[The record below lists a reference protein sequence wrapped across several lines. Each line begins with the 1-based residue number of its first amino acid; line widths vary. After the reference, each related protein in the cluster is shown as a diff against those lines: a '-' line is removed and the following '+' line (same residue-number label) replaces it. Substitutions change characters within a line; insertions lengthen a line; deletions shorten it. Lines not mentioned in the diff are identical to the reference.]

1 LEKLFQKISLASA
14 SVVLVILIGI
24 FISLFNSS
32 KGAISEFGL
41 GFITNPVWNKD
52 IVIKKEVEDNKKI
65 KKEELSTEK
74 EVVTENDK
82 DEAVEDEEAVSD
94 DDTLEGSDEEE
105 IADEDD
111 EAITDEDDEVTES
124 NTQSN
129 SITKT
134 IYGGLV
140 PIVGTLL
147 STIIALLFAL
157 PIAMGIA
164 IFLSE
169 IAPKNISN
177 IVGIAIELLAAI
189 PSIIFGMWGL
199 FYFAPIIQ
207 SLVGG
212 YQVSLLTAGI
222 VLGIMILP
230 FMAAITRDSMN
241 TTPDV
246 LKESA
251 YALGAT
257 KFEVIKDVIFPYSKV
272 GIIGSII
279 LALGRALGE
288 TMAVAFLIGSI
299 FQLPSKVTDPTISI
313 PVALANNFGEAS
325 GLGESSLFYLA
336 LILFVMSFVVISVAK
351 FYFLR
356 KKG

>member
-1 LEKLFQKISLASA
+1 M
-14 SVVLVILIGI
+14 
-24 FISLFNSS
+24 
-32 KGAISEFGL
+32 
-41 GFITNPVWNKD
+41 
-52 IVIKKEVEDNKKI
+52 
-65 KKEELSTEK
+65 
-74 EVVTENDK
+74 
-82 DEAVEDEEAVSD
+82 
-94 DDTLEGSDEEE
+94 
-105 IADEDD
+105 
-111 EAITDEDDEVTES
+111 
-124 NTQSN
+124 
-129 SITKT
+129 
-134 IYGGLV
+134 
-140 PIVGTLL
+140 
-147 STIIALLFAL
+147 IALIFAL

-164 IFLSE
+164 VFLAE
-169 IAPKNISN
+169 IAPKNISH

-199 FYFAPIIQ
+199 YYFAPIVADV
-207 SLVGG
+207 VGG
-212 YQVSLLTAGI
+212 YQVSLLTAGL

-299 FQLPSKVTDPTISI
+299 FSLPQALNDPTISI
-313 PVALANNFGEAS
+313 PVAMANNFGEAS

-336 LILFVMSFVVISVAK
+336 LILFLMSFAVIGTAK
-351 FYFLR
+351 FVFLKR
-356 KKG
+356 GNK

>member
-1 LEKLFQKISLASA
+1 VA
-14 SVVLVILIGI
+14 I
-24 FISLFNSS
+24 FISLFNSA
-32 KGAISEFGL
+32 KPAIEEFGL
-41 GFITNPVWNKD
+41 GF
-52 IVIKKEVEDNKKI
+52 
-65 KKEELSTEK
+65 
-74 EVVTENDK
+74 
-82 DEAVEDEEAVSD
+82 
-94 DDTLEGSDEEE
+94 
-105 IADEDD
+105 
-111 EAITDEDDEVTES
+111 VTES
-124 NTQSN
+124 AWGKEVPIEKTPSATPVEKKVVEEKPEFYDELLMGYDDT
-129 SITKT
+129 ITRT

-147 STIIALLFAL
+147 STLIAMVFAL

-164 IFLSE
+164 VFLAE

-177 IVGIAIELLAAI
+177 VVGIAIELLAAI

-199 FYFAPIIQ
+199 FYFAPIVQ
-207 SLVGG
+207 SVVGG
-212 YQVSLLTAGI
+212 YQVSLLTAGL
-222 VLGIMILP
+222 VLGVMILP
-230 FMAAITRDSMN
+230 FMAAITRDSMR

-257 KFEVIKDVIFPYSKV
+257 KFEVIKDIIFPYSKK

-299 FQLPSKVTDPTISI
+299 FVLPQKINDPTVSI
-313 PVALANNFGEAS
+313 PVAMANNFGEAS
-325 GLGESSLFYLA
+325 GLTLSSLFYLA
-336 LILFVMSFVVISVAK
+336 FLLFIISFLVISIAK

-356 KKG
+356 KAN

>member
-1 LEKLFQKISLASA
+1 MEKIFQKIALLSA
-14 SVVLVILIGI
+14 SIVFVILVGI
-24 FISLFNSS
+24 FMTLYSS
-32 KGAISEFGL
+32 AKPAIDEFGFN
-41 GFITNPVWNKD
+41 FISNASWNK
-52 IVIKKEVEDNKKI
+52 EVTLQAPSINVK
-65 KKEELSTEK
+65 
-74 EVVTENDK
+74 NDVK
-82 DEAVEDEEAVSD
+82 NDV
-94 DDTLEGSDEEE
+94 

-111 EAITDEDDEVTES
+111 VIADEDDDDDDGVMF
-124 NTQSN
+124 NDDAQ
-129 SITKT
+129 TKT

-147 STIIALLFAL
+147 TTIIAIVFSL

-164 IFLSE
+164 VFLAE

-199 FYFAPIIQ
+199 YYFAPIIAN
-207 SLVGG
+207 LVGG
-212 YQVSLLTAGI
+212 YQVSLLTAGL
-222 VLGIMILP
+222 VLGVMILP

-241 TTPDV
+241 TTPAV

-257 KFEVIKDVIFPYSKV
+257 KFEVIKDIIFPYSKV
-272 GIIGSII
+272 GIIGSVI

-299 FQLPSKVTDPTISI
+299 FVLPHKITDPTISI
-313 PVALANNFGEAS
+313 PVAMANNFGEAS
-325 GLGESSLFYLA
+325 GLGESALFYLA
-336 LILFVMSFVVISVAK
+336 LILFVISFIIISIAK
-351 FYFLR
+351 FYFL
-356 KKG
+356 KKAK

>member
-1 LEKLFQKISLASA
+1 MEKIFQKLSFASA
-14 SVVLVILIGI
+14 SIVFVILIGI
-24 FISLFNSS
+24 FLTLFNSS
-32 KGAISEFGL
+32 KLAIDEFGFD
-41 GFITNPVWNKD
+41 FIVNPDWNKE
-52 IVIKKEVEDNKKI
+52 IVLNTPNIDTV
-65 KKEELSTEK
+65 
-74 EVVTENDK
+74 DK
-82 DEAVEDEEAVSD
+82 DD
-94 DDTLEGSDEEE
+94 DDEVLF
-105 IADEDD
+105 DEDD
-111 EAITDEDDEVTES
+111 EDEVA
-124 NTQSN
+124 
-129 SITKT
+129 TKT
-134 IYGGLV
+134 VFGGLV

-147 STIIALLFAL
+147 STIIALAFAL

-164 IFLSE
+164 VFLAE
-169 IAPKNISN
+169 IAPQKISN

-199 FYFAPIIQ
+199 YYFAPIVADI
-207 SLVGG
+207 VGG
-212 YQVSLLTAGI
+212 YQVSLLTAGL
-222 VLGIMILP
+222 VLGVMILP

-241 TTPDV
+241 TTPSV

-299 FQLPSKVTDPTISI
+299 FVLPEAINDPTISI
-313 PVALANNFGEAS
+313 PVAMANNFGEAS

-336 LILFVMSFVVISVAK
+336 LILFVISFGVISIAK
-351 FYFLR
+351 FYFLKR
-356 KKG
+356 GK